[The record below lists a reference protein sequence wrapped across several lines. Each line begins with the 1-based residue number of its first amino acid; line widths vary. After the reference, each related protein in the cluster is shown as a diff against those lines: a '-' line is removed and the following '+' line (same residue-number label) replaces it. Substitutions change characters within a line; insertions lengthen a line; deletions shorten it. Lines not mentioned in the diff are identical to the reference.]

1 MGFKI
6 ALAQWVVL
14 DASCGER
21 QGSDLLFIHPHLNNK
36 PPQAQKQPP
45 EIQALLYLHVFT
57 NILPPKGSGTG
68 KVARMKGKS
77 KKNIKTK
84 PEPFINLFTSAHS
97 CSGCRCL
104 TVPKIPMERERQ
116 GQAVTH
122 STVLQVLQDGQT
134 QLGFFSSK
142 ATSLIS
148 QQLIN

>member
-45 EIQALLYLHVFT
+45 EIQAFLYLHVFT

-77 KKNIKTK
+77 KKKYQNKTRTLHKFVHFSTFLQWVQMPDSAKDPNGKGKVGSSCHSLNCTTGFIGWPNSTGIFFFKSNIPNK
-84 PEPFINLFTSAHS
+84 L
-97 CSGCRCL
+97 
-104 TVPKIPMERERQ
+104 
-116 GQAVTH
+116 
-122 STVLQVLQDGQT
+122 
-134 QLGFFSSK
+134 
-142 ATSLIS
+142 AT
-148 QQLIN
+148 N